1 MKKDPSPSEQLTE
14 FLNYLDRLS
23 AEYKC
28 AADVVKQ
35 EERKLQDF
43 VHAMEFAADKAE
55 RNRVATQ
62 LHNSRKLRR
71 ANKDIVMRDE
81 LIVNFFEEQENRKV
95 LNKLRQLLGRQRKQ
109 EEFLASDR
117 VYKPR
122 G

>member
-1 MKKDPSPSEQLTE
+1 MKKDQSPSERLTE

-28 AADVVKQ
+28 AADIVKQ
-35 EERKLQDF
+35 EDKKTLDF
-43 VHAMEFAADKAE
+43 VHAVEFAADKAE

-81 LIVNFFEEQENRKV
+81 LIVNFFEEPENRKV

-109 EEFLASDR
+109 EENGQLRFA
-117 VYKPR
+117 
-122 G
+122 

>member
-1 MKKDPSPSEQLTE
+1 MKKEPSPSEQLTE

-28 AADVVKQ
+28 AADVVKT
-35 EERKLQDF
+35 EPGSDS
-43 VHAMEFAADKAE
+43 AAQQSEAP
-55 RNRVATQ
+55 A
-62 LHNSRKLRR
+62 

-81 LIVNFFEEQENRKV
+81 LVVSFFEEPENRKV

>member
-1 MKKDPSPSEQLTE
+1 MKKEPSPSEQLTE

-28 AADVVKQ
+28 AADVVKT
-35 EERKLQDF
+35 D
-43 VHAMEFAADKAE
+43 
-55 RNRVATQ
+55 RVATQ

-81 LIVNFFEEQENRKV
+81 LVVSFFEEPENRKV

>member
-28 AADVVKQ
+28 SADVVKQ

-55 RNRVATQ
+55 RTG
-62 LHNSRKLRR
+62 LRR
-71 ANKDIVMRDE
+71 SCTTAGSSGGQTRI
-81 LIVNFFEEQENRKV
+81 
-95 LNKLRQLLGRQRKQ
+95 
-109 EEFLASDR
+109 S
-117 VYKPR
+117 
-122 G
+122 